1 MIRIGDQV
9 FRDHGVAPTWFVKL
23 FARDPGAARRLRHLR
38 RQTADGRHCL
48 HRQHRRPGGAD
59 QGYGKDDAVNGMI
72 AAFWSLA
79 AHHRDG
85 SSSLRVSRRKPTSP
99 TPSLATTSA
108 ECWRKAGHGS
118 GHPPDL
124 RDGGGGH
131 GVRHR
136 RRGGRVAQHGTGLSL
151 LSRCG
156 VESRCTAGA
165 ECAPAPAVRSSLF
178 RHRTA

>member
-72 AAFWSLA
+72 AAFLVA
-79 AHHRDG
+79 G
-85 SSSLRVSRRKPTSP
+85 SSPQGWLVEFESVPSKANVADAVSRDDFGRVLAEGWTRVGTS
-99 TPSLATTSA
+99 SRS
-108 ECWRKAGHGS
+108 S
-118 GHPPDL
+118 
-124 RDGGGGH
+124 
-131 GVRHR
+131 R
-136 RRGGRVAQHGTGLSL
+136 RRRRAWSTPPPTRRTSCSTWHRAFTSEPVRGGESVHGGCRMRPGTGCS
-151 LSRCG
+151 
-156 VESRCTAGA
+156 
-165 ECAPAPAVRSSLF
+165 F
-178 RHRTA
+178 